1 MLILLNG
8 HSYILS
14 KSGSLYTH
22 LVTYAQVYIRTCRVH
37 CTCMNSFN
45 VVDCNCRKREQKFG
59 ERIPKGLPLQETVSH
74 VGEY

>member
-14 KSGSLYTH
+14 KFGSLYPR
-22 LVTYAQVYIRTCRVH
+22 LVTYAQVLVMVH

-45 VVDCNCRKREQKFG
+45 VVDLQLPKREQKFG

-74 VGEY
+74 VSKY